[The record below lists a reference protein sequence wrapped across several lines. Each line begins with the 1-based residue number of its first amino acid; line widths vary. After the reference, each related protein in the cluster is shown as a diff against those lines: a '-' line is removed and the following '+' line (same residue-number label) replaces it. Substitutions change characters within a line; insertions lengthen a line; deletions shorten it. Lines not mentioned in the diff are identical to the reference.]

1 MRNKLYFAFRRA
13 GSARSQ
19 TSDTLQR
26 YVKAIPRKGEFA
38 FDREPSPA
46 GSARSQTSDTLQRY
60 VKAIPRKG
68 EFAFDREPSPAALSR
83 QAEHSPK
90 SGTKIRK
97 KS

>member
-1 MRNKLYFAFRRA
+1 MRNKFYFAFRRA

-46 GSARSQTSDTLQRY
+46 GSAAAELRIFLSGTLKLSPERESLHL
-60 VKAIPRKG
+60 IGSRPRR
-68 EFAFDREPSPAALSR
+68 AVPAAER
-83 QAEHSPK
+83 
-90 SGTKIRK
+90 R
-97 KS
+97 